1 MTIALFKKGN
11 SVNVRGI
18 DCDVCRCSFGEMED
32 KLKEGW
38 VKDPKELDSVD
49 DGGIDDGDTTPLDEP
64 ETAEKTPNQIDPIR
78 LKAKEAGIDGWEKK
92 RIKTLEGLLNGDK
105 D

>member
-11 SVNVRGI
+11 SVNVKGI

-38 VKDPKELDSVD
+38 VKDPKELESVD
-49 DGGIDDGDTTPLDEP
+49 
-64 ETAEKTPNQIDPIR
+64 ETEATEKKEEVPKQIDPIR
-78 LKAKEAGIDGWEKK
+78 QKAKDAGIEGWDKK
-92 RIKTLEGLLNGDK
+92 RIKTLEAELNGDK